1 MRGLTRNQIV
11 ALYALIS
18 TLWIV
23 SSDWLLA
30 LVWGDFEDSLALSI
44 GKGVSFVLLMSVA
57 LHLLLKKLNNAQTLV
72 SAAKSDEQLLLYK
85 LPNYFKHMPIVTY
98 AIEVSAQRSQTV
110 WVSDNVTKVL
120 GYQAEQA
127 MAIGWWSK
135 SLHPDD
141 KLRAQE
147 ESHRI
152 IGAGGGHHYYR
163 IKHKDGHYIHI
174 HDEMHLVSGSHPQ
187 RYIGILCDISAEEG
201 ALNQVRHY
209 SSRLENTVLGTVEAI
224 SSMVELRDP
233 YTAGHESR
241 VGDLAVQIAKQM
253 QLNADTQY
261 GLRIAGLVHDIGK
274 ISIPSEYLTKPTR
287 LSHSEFAIIKTHAE
301 HGYQILKSI
310 PFPWPIAQVAYQ
322 HHERMDGSGYPQGLK
337 GEDILLEARIIAV
350 ADVIESMATSRP
362 YRHALGLDAALT
374 EIETNAGKLYDPQV
388 VNAALSLFR
397 EQGYQLSQPTN

>member
-1 MRGLTRNQIV
+1 
-11 ALYALIS
+11 
-18 TLWIV
+18 
-23 SSDWLLA
+23 
-30 LVWGDFEDSLALSI
+30 
-44 GKGVSFVLLMSVA
+44 
-57 LHLLLKKLNNAQTLV
+57 
-72 SAAKSDEQLLLYK
+72 
-85 LPNYFKHMPIVTY
+85 
-98 AIEVSAQRSQTV
+98 
-110 WVSDNVTKVL
+110 
-120 GYQAEQA
+120 
-127 MAIGWWSK
+127 
-135 SLHPDD
+135 
-141 KLRAQE
+141 
-147 ESHRI
+147 
-152 IGAGGGHHYYR
+152 
-163 IKHKDGHYIHI
+163 
-174 HDEMHLVSGSHPQ
+174 MHLVSGSLPQ

-362 YRHALGLDAALT
+362 YRHALGLDAALA

-388 VNAALSLFR
+388 VKAALSLFR